1 MKVFIAC
8 SHADNIL
15 INQKILEINTIAD
28 KDSIEIFRENSLSPE
43 WKENVKKKIE
53 LSDFL
58 LLILGPTDVFEN
70 ENILWELEQA
80 KKYDTP
86 IYGLELQDFCKSYG
100 YHDFKANHTLLS
112 STKQLI
118 EILKFENQ
126 VIQKNLLE
134 SYKILVTS
142 SEKVTEQRS
151 KVHTLFLALLTAIIS
166 MTIAFAQKQGMDK
179 YTISLFFFSSIIII
193 LITILWEKLIV
204 SYGKLNTAKFIIIN
218 SLEKKLRVNNF
229 DKEWKILENSKY
241 LTTTS
246 LEKKLVSSIRIFS
259 YGLIALSYFLGF
271 IYLWL

>member
-28 KDSIEIFRENSLSPE
+28 KDSLEIFRENSLSPE

-151 KVHTLFLALLTAIIS
+151 KIHTLFLALLTAIIS

-246 LEKKLVSSIRIFS
+246 LEKS
-259 YGLIALSYFLGF
+259 
-271 IYLWL
+271 